1 MKNQYN
7 IWNKWDKLKTV
18 VLGDIYNKEFYKDI
32 KSKDTRDCFYRITE
46 ETKEDLENFSNVL
59 KDFGCTVLR
68 PEIDPNDNI
77 MNHVDQ
83 KGRMN
88 MGRGGVPKP
97 PLFPRD
103 AQLVSGN
110 SIVYTSIEPGDPWGK
125 ILREYN
131 NKDVVDLRID
141 GISGR
146 RLDGFKKSGGVIHA
160 PQYTMVGRDLYI
172 DTNDRP
178 IRQWQQ
184 EELLKA
190 VKDIRLNYLRIGG
203 HNDGCFHTLKPGV
216 IISLEDIQFY
226 DKTFPDWDLLYLPEQ
241 SWEKVNGFLK
251 MKKKVQGK
259 WWVPGEED
267 NDEFTMFVES
277 WLNGW
282 VGYTEE
288 TVFDVNCLV
297 LDEHHVCVNNMNP
310 KVIAYLKKHK
320 MEPVH
325 VPWRHRYFFDGGLHC
340 LTLDLYREGHMTD
353 YFPERGDVGITDLG
367 V

>member
-1 MKNQYN
+1 MKNKYN

-18 VLGDIYNKEFYKDI
+18 VLGDTYKKEFYKDI
-32 KSKDTRDCFYRITE
+32 KSKDIRDCFYRIADE
-46 ETKEDLENFSNVL
+46 CQEDLENYSNVL

-68 PEIDPNDNI
+68 PEIDTNDNI
-77 MNHVDQ
+77 MSHVDK
-83 KGRMN
+83 KGRMR
-88 MGRGGVPKP
+88 MGRGGVPRP
-97 PLFPRD
+97 PLCPRD
-103 AQLVSGN
+103 AQLVVGN
-110 SIVYTSIEPGDPWGK
+110 NIVYTSIEDGDPWGK
-125 ILREYN
+125 LLKKYN
-131 NKDVVDLRID
+131 NTDVVDLRVD
-141 GISGR
+141 SVSGR
-146 RLDGFKKSGGVIHA
+146 RLDGFKKEVIHA

-172 DTNDRP
+172 DTYERP
-178 IRQWQQ
+178 IRAWQQ
-184 EELLKA
+184 EELLKST
-190 VKDIRLNYLRIGG
+190 KDIRLNYLKIGG
-203 HNDGCFHTLKPGV
+203 HNDGVFHTLKPGA
-216 IISLEDIQFY
+216 IISLEDTQFY

-251 MKKKVQGK
+251 MKKKVLGK

-310 KVIAYLKKHK
+310 KVNAYLKKHK
-320 MEPVH
+320 MEPIH

-353 YFPERGDVGITDLG
+353 YFPLRGDVGVTDLG